1 MYNRFNVV
9 YDNATLLNIS
19 GQINYQLN
27 EKLKLIAKGDYNSY
41 NTDKLTRA
49 YHKPSFFLTFTGAY
63 NLRNKIIVKADLFFV
78 GSQWAKSQY
87 IDKQLNGYF
96 DGNIEAE
103 YRYTKTLSFFARF
116 NNIANQRYYQWERLP
131 SQRFNMMIGL
141 SFIPF

>member
-1 MYNRFNVV
+1 M
-9 YDNATLLNIS
+9 
-19 GQINYQLN
+19 
-27 EKLKLIAKGDYNSY
+27 
-41 NTDKLTRA
+41 
-49 YHKPSFFLTFTGAY
+49 
-63 NLRNKIIVKADLFFV
+63 FFV
-78 GSQWAKSQY
+78 GSQWALSQNKE
-87 IDKQLNGYF
+87 IQLNGYF